1 MRNLSP
7 TAPALLLLLLAAVL
21 LPIAGSESLG
31 DRSGVND
38 QGVFGGLH
46 ILASNQTSGSVQAE
60 LADLPDIAEGYTA
73 SWCEPC
79 VVAEDTF
86 QQVATNHSEEV
97 VELQFHR
104 AIGESQDPFGTQA
117 GDERW
122 EARYGTQSQALV
134 GLKRAPPTIV
144 VNGEWIHPGVVPNG
158 ETLADDYASS
168 LAEPAR
174 FEGATG
180 SSSLEWQSSD
190 GESGT
195 VTWSVTLPTVDVDGV
210 EFSTLLIAVEE
221 SAYFEEG
228 SNGVGD
234 YPHVVRDVVDL
245 GSGAGGELSY
255 TLPDEWDGEDIS
267 LVLIH
272 QWSAPPSP
280 DDVTEDKGFLPAA
293 GMALVVAAFS
303 LALVEFRRRTR

>member
-1 MRNLSP
+1 MRSLSAL
-7 TAPALLLLLLAAVL
+7 APLLLVLLLTAVL
-21 LPIAGSESLG
+21 MPTAGSESLG

-46 ILASNQTSGSVQAE
+46 ILASNQTTGSAQAS

-79 VVAEDTF
+79 VLSEETF
-86 QQVATNHSEEV
+86 QQVVANHSEEV

-122 EARYGTQSQALV
+122 EARYGAQSKALV
-134 GLKRAPPTIV
+134 GLSRAPPTIII
-144 VNGEWIHPGVVPNG
+144 NGEWMHPGIVPNG
-158 ETLADDYASS
+158 ENLAEDYASS
-168 LAEPAR
+168 LTEPAR
-174 FEGATG
+174 FEDAIGA
-180 SSSLEWQSSD
+180 SSLEWQSAD

-195 VTWSVTLPTVDVDGV
+195 VTWSVSLPTTDVDGV
-210 EFSTLLIAVEE
+210 DFSTLLIAVEA

-234 YPHVVRDVVDL
+234 YPHVVRDMVEL
-245 GSGAGGELSY
+245 GGGSGGELTY

-272 QWSAPPSP
+272 QWSSPPP
-280 DDVTEDKGFLPAA
+280 TVVNEDKGFLPAA
-293 GMALVVAAFS
+293 GVALVVI
-303 LALVEFRRRTR
+303 ALSMALLERRSRD